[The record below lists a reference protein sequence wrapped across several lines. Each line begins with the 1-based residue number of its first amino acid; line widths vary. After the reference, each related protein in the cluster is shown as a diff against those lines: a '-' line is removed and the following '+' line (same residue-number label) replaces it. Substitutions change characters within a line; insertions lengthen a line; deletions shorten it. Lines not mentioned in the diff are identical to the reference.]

1 MPGFIFRKTSR
12 ELRDDLRAS
21 ARGEPRI
28 LGRARTTEE
37 AHDIER
43 RLERETGRE
52 MPKPLLVSNEAPESH
67 QARVELAQR
76 SGLEYAMR
84 DPERAVREG
93 LF

>member
-12 ELRDDLRAS
+12 ELREDLRAS
-21 ARGEPRI
+21 ARGDSRI

-52 MPKPLLVSNEAPESH
+52 MPKPLNVSGSAPESY
-67 QARVELAQR
+67 QARIDLAKR
-76 SGLEYAMR
+76 SGIESVMR
-84 DPERAVREG
+84 DPERALREG